1 MDLSHVC
8 ALVKGGQPAGC
19 RLLLALIGM
28 RWSARLAYF
37 PLHSQGPDFW
47 CVEIFTCRGNIAWDV
62 VGGRGL
68 SCLACVY
75 FLWDLGNLLLRG
87 SQVCFLGFFCTY
99 PQWHI
104 HKTYLMVWRVTSSA
118 KPFISANSTSS
129 VLWSTSM
136 TICLL
141 NPSWLCSSEPGIRV
155 LVTAV
160 NGHV

>member
-1 MDLSHVC
+1 MSTKCGPIPCVC
-8 ALVKGGQPAGC
+8 LGEGRAAC
-19 RLLLALIGM
+19 RLPTPACTYWHAI
-28 RWSARLAYF
+28 WSARLAYF

-141 NPSWLCSSEPGIRV
+141 NLFIYSLD
-155 LVTAV
+155 
-160 NGHV
+160 NN